1 VLSKLKVGGRPPF
14 DGVLCRT
21 VQAKAANVG
30 ARVFFTWNV
39 NPDLLDWSR
48 LVMVT
53 KRLAVAMLAAL
64 ALGAAGC
71 LPLMVGSLGYE
82 GYEYHETGTL
92 PGMPPSQSSSSSSS
106 TAKQAAHQTPSPDD
120 IE

>member
-1 VLSKLKVGGRPPF
+1 
-14 DGVLCRT
+14 
-21 VQAKAANVG
+21 
-30 ARVFFTWNV
+30 
-39 NPDLLDWSR
+39 
-48 LVMVT
+48 MVT

-71 LPLMVGSLGYE
+71 FSLPLMLGSLGYE
-82 GYEYHETGTL
+82 GYEYHKTGTL

-106 TAKQAAHQTPSPDD
+106 STAQPAAHQTPSPDD

>member
-1 VLSKLKVGGRPPF
+1 
-14 DGVLCRT
+14 
-21 VQAKAANVG
+21 
-30 ARVFFTWNV
+30 
-39 NPDLLDWSR
+39 
-48 LVMVT
+48 MVT

-71 LPLMVGSLGYE
+71 FSLPLMLGSVGYE
-82 GYEYHETGTL
+82 GYEYHKTGNL

-106 TAKQAAHQTPSPDD
+106 TSQPAAHQTPSPDD